1 MRVQILAIGKM
12 RQGPELELTTEYIQR
27 FNRQGS
33 QVGIGPVTVQEIPFN
48 RNRPVE
54 DLINRIGDV
63 SGNEKI
69 CILDIDGKPFSSEE
83 MARML
88 SRCRDECC
96 KEITFVIGGPDGF
109 GANMIPQEYERL
121 SLGRIVFP
129 HLLARVIIAEQL
141 YRAVSI
147 LAGSPYHRS

>member
-12 RQGPELELTTEYIQR
+12 RHGPELELTTDYIQR
-27 FNRQGS
+27 FNRHGS
-33 QVGIGPVTVQEIPFN
+33 QVGIGPATVQEIPTN
-48 RNRPVE
+48 RHRPVE
-54 DLINRIGDV
+54 ELINRIGDA
-63 SGNEKI
+63 SGNKKI

-83 MARML
+83 VARML
-88 SRCRDECC
+88 SRYRDECS

-121 SLGRIVFP
+121 SLGRMVFP

>member
-1 MRVQILAIGKM
+1 MHVQILAIGKM
-12 RQGPELELTTEYIQR
+12 RHGPELELTTDYIQR

-33 QVGIGPVTVQEIPFN
+33 QVGIGPATVQEIPFN
-48 RNRPVE
+48 RHRPVME
-54 DLINRIGDV
+54 MMNRIGDA
-63 SGNEKI
+63 SGNKKV
-69 CILDIDGKPFSSEE
+69 CVLDIDGKPFSSEE

-88 SRCRDECC
+88 SRYRDECC

-109 GANMIPQEYERL
+109 GAYMIPQDYERL
-121 SLGRIVFP
+121 SLGRMVFP
-129 HLLARVIIAEQL
+129 HLLTRVIIAEQL

>member
-1 MRVQILAIGKM
+1 MRVQILAIGKI
-12 RQGPELELTTEYIQR
+12 RHGPELELTTDYIQR

-33 QVGIGPVTVQEIPFN
+33 QVGIGPATVQEIPFN
-48 RNRPVE
+48 KNRPVKE
-54 DLINRIGDV
+54 MINRVGDV
-63 SGNEKI
+63 SGNKKV
-69 CILDIDGKPFSSEE
+69 CILDVDGKSYSSEE

-88 SRCRDECC
+88 SCYRDECC

-109 GANMIPQEYERL
+109 GAYMIPQDYERL
-121 SLGRIVFP
+121 SLGRMVFP